1 MGSRPRA
8 RRSLG
13 DDPRARLVRSTIRSP
28 SDETSRG
35 LGVYNPH
42 SPRPEPASPLHLDFS
57 KHIQKAEEAHRRR
70 NYDFAIELYRQL
82 IELNPN
88 LGEARAGL
96 RRSLLER
103 HRGGKKKVG
112 MLGKLKGAGPLAAA
126 KGLMKAGKYEGAAK
140 ALETFLGTDPAHEE
154 GNALLGESLRAAGHA
169 DAALAVFEFL
179 AEVAPKRADGWREAA
194 SIRAEQGDIAGAL
207 TALEKALEA
216 DPRDREAQKARKD
229 LAAEVALEARK
240 SGEGAHSR
248 QQMADE
254 EGALAQERRRR
265 LHRSAEDWQEELTR
279 LESRYAEDSSNV
291 DLMVEMG
298 EVLEKL
304 RDPEAAHDMYRR
316 AHSYRK
322 DSPELAARVSRMAIK
337 AKKKA
342 IARADRSGDQELAD
356 RLEAELGALE
366 QARLEAAVEANP
378 QAISDRL
385 ELGKLLLRGEDLDT
399 AIQHL
404 QRVAPDPRL
413 GDEARFFLALC
424 FYRKGLLDL
433 AQDSFQTCLPSSGPV
448 DGRTCEILYHLGLI
462 AEQNGDA
469 QAARAHFSRIYA
481 VDIAYRDV
489 AQKMEQL

>member
-1 MGSRPRA
+1 M
-8 RRSLG
+8 
-13 DDPRARLVRSTIRSP
+13 
-28 SDETSRG
+28 
-35 LGVYNPH
+35 
-42 SPRPEPASPLHLDFS
+42 DFS

-88 LGEARAGL
+88 LGAARGGL
-96 RRSLLER
+96 RRTLLDR
-103 HRGGKKKVG
+103 QKSAKKKVG
-112 MLGKLKGAGPLAAA
+112 MFGKIKGAGPLAAA

-140 ALETFLGTDPAHEE
+140 ALETYLGTDPANEE
-154 GNALLGESLRAAGHA
+154 GNALLGECLRSAGHSE
-169 DAALAVFEFL
+169 AALAVYEFL
-179 AEVAPKRADGWREAA
+179 AEIAPKRADGWREAA
-194 SIRAEQGDIAGAL
+194 SIRAEQGDVAGAL
-207 TALEKALEA
+207 EALEKALEA

-229 LAAEVALEARK
+229 LAAEVALEARQT
-240 SGEGAHSR
+240 GEASHSR
-248 QQMADE
+248 QQMADAD
-254 EGALAQERRRR
+254 GALAQERKRR
-265 LHRSAEDWQEELTR
+265 LHQSAEDLQAELEA
-279 LESRYAEDSSNV
+279 LEARYAEDSSNV

-316 AHSYRK
+316 ALSYRK
-322 DSPELAARVSRMAIK
+322 DSPELASRVAKSAIK

-342 IARADRSGDQELAD
+342 IARADKAGDQELAD
-356 RLEAELGALE
+356 RLEGELAGLE
-366 QARLEAAVEANP
+366 VARLEAAIQANP
-378 QAISDRL
+378 QAVSERL
-385 ELGKLLLRGEDLDT
+385 ELGKQLIKGERLDD

-433 AQDSFQTCLPSSGPV
+433 AQDSFQTCLPESGPV

-469 QAARAHFSRIYA
+469 PAARAHYSRIYA
-481 VDIAYRDV
+481 VDIGYRDV

>member
-1 MGSRPRA
+1 MPSTALLRFGSRISADRSETSQGPRA
-8 RRSLG
+8 YNLRSRRSS
-13 DDPRARLVRSTIRSP
+13 PARSLP
-28 SDETSRG
+28 
-35 LGVYNPH
+35 
-42 SPRPEPASPLHLDFS
+42 LDFS
-57 KHIQKAEEAHRRR
+57 KHIQKAEEALRRR

-88 LGEARAGL
+88 LGPARAGL
-96 RRSLLER
+96 RRALWER
-103 HRGGKKKVG
+103 HKTGKKKVG
-112 MLGKLKGAGPLAAA
+112 VLGKLKGAGPLAAA
-126 KGLMKAGKYEGAAK
+126 KGLMKAGKFDGAAK
-140 ALETFLGTDPAHEE
+140 ALETFLSTDPANEE
-154 GNALLGESLRAAGHA
+154 GNAMLGESLRSAGH
-169 DAALAVFEFL
+169 DEAALAVYEFL

-194 SIRAEQGDIAGAL
+194 AIRAQQGDIPGAL
-207 TALEKALEA
+207 QALEKALEA

-240 SGEGAHSR
+240 SGEGSHSR
-248 QQMADE
+248 QQMADS
-254 EGALAQERRRR
+254 EGALAQERKRR
-265 LHRSAEDWQEELTR
+265 LHRSEDDLQAELAQLEE
-279 LESRYAEDSSNV
+279 RYAEDSSNV
-291 DLMVEMG
+291 DLMVSMG

-304 RDPEAAHDMYRR
+304 RDPEAALDMYRR

-322 DSPELAARVSRMAIK
+322 DSPDLAARVSQTAIK

-342 IARADRSGDQELAD
+342 IARADKAGDQDLAD

-366 QARLEAAVEANP
+366 LSRLQASVESNP
-378 QAISDRL
+378 QAVGDRL

-462 AEQNGDA
+462 AEEQGDA
-469 QAARAHFSRIYA
+469 PTARAHFSRIYA